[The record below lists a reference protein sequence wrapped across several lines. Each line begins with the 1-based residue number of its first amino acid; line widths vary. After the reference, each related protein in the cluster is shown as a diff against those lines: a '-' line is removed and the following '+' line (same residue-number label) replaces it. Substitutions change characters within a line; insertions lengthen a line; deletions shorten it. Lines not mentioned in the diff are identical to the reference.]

1 MWSVLNGKEK
11 SKRKDILVNVDEIFE
26 TKAAIMGKY
35 KLVQGMRPI
44 FDDFFGKNPKDYSPE
59 TYDILAV
66 TSSMAGRT
74 IMNLNDYD
82 LPREENMIEMRDK
95 ATIRCGAKLDPKFK
109 KCYEPC
115 LFDIQNDPC
124 ETTDILQQ
132 NPEVSTIGFIF
143 IALIWVCNNR
153 YFQIAQNIRKFLD
166 DHRSIMMGQTNTYI
180 DPNGYPDKSEG
191 YWMPWLKSDP
201 PLPKDRNMSVI
212 WGPSVFCEGYP
223 IDSPKNCL

>member
-1 MWSVLNGKEK
+1 MKSTSFEGSIRVPAWIFSPLLTNRARVSDEYIHITDWFPTLYKLAGGDLGKINDIDGMDMWSVLNGKEK

-143 IALIWVCNNR
+143 IALI
-153 YFQIAQNIRKFLD
+153 
-166 DHRSIMMGQTNTYI
+166 
-180 DPNGYPDKSEG
+180 
-191 YWMPWLKSDP
+191 
-201 PLPKDRNMSVI
+201 
-212 WGPSVFCEGYP
+212 
-223 IDSPKNCL
+223 